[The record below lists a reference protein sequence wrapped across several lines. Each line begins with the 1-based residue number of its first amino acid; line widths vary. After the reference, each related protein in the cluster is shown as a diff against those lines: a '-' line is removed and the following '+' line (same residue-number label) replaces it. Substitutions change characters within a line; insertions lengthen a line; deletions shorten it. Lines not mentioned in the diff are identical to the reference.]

1 MSETPRLSRRELRE
15 LGKLDALPADDT
27 ALTETAEMRLRRP
40 SRKELREAAER
51 ERAEMEAR
59 QSAETIDDAEDV
71 PAEDAPTGDVP
82 AEDVP
87 AEGVPVDETPA
98 DETPAEEPVADD
110 PVADESVTDEAPADE
125 SGEDDGGEATQA
137 MDAIAADD
145 DEPGSD
151 VVVDTPEN
159 LAEAQ
164 QRKSVFDRFEDDSH
178 ADAAPAQP
186 EHADEETVDEID
198 GDEDLPLRDRFLA
211 MTSKDEHKEPE
222 DAADAPRPATPVS
235 TDESDSVAV
244 AEGNDPAVV
253 DDYDDDGV
261 EVESPNR
268 RWLIPLLVIV
278 LGLLVGYLA
287 GSWLNKNYLSESVP
301 YVATTI
307 TNLLL

>member
-40 SRKELREAAER
+40 SRRELREAAER

-87 AEGVPVDETPA
+87 V
-98 DETPAEEPVADD
+98 DETPAEEPVADE

-137 MDAIAADD
+137 MDAIAADH

-178 ADAAPAQP
+178 VDVAPAQP

-222 DAADAPRPATPVS
+222 DAADAPTPATPVS

-244 AEGNDPAVV
+244 AESNDPAVV

>member
-87 AEGVPVDETPA
+87 VDETPA
-98 DETPAEEPVADD
+98 DEPVADD
-110 PVADESVTDEAPADE
+110 PVTDEAPADE

-137 MDAIAADD
+137 MDAIAADH

-159 LAEAQ
+159 AAEAQ

-222 DAADAPRPATPVS
+222 DAADAPTPATPVS
-235 TDESDSVAV
+235 TDESASVAV

-278 LGLLVGYLA
+278 LGLLVGYLF
-287 GSWLNKNYLSESVP
+287 GSWINKNYLSESVP

>member
-87 AEGVPVDETPA
+87 VDETPA
-98 DETPAEEPVADD
+98 DEPVADD
-110 PVADESVTDEAPADE
+110 PVTDEAPADE

-137 MDAIAADD
+137 MDAIAADH

-159 LAEAQ
+159 AAEAQ

-222 DAADAPRPATPVS
+222 DAADAPTPATPVS

>member
-40 SRKELREAAER
+40 SRRELREAAER

-87 AEGVPVDETPA
+87 V

-178 ADAAPAQP
+178 VVVAPAQP

-222 DAADAPRPATPVS
+222 DAADAPTPATPVS

>member
-87 AEGVPVDETPA
+87 V
-98 DETPAEEPVADD
+98 DETPAEEPVADE

-137 MDAIAADD
+137 MDAIAADH

-159 LAEAQ
+159 AAEAQ

-178 ADAAPAQP
+178 AGDAAAQP

-222 DAADAPRPATPVS
+222 DAADAPTPATPVS

-244 AEGNDPAVV
+244 AEGDDPAVV

-287 GSWLNKNYLSESVP
+287 GSWINKNYLSESVP

>member
-87 AEGVPVDETPA
+87 VDETPA
-98 DETPAEEPVADD
+98 DEPVADD
-110 PVADESVTDEAPADE
+110 PVTDEAPADE

-137 MDAIAADD
+137 MDAIAADH

-159 LAEAQ
+159 AAEAQ

-178 ADAAPAQP
+178 VDAAPAQP

-222 DAADAPRPATPVS
+222 DAADAPTPATPVS

-287 GSWLNKNYLSESVP
+287 GSWINKNYLSESVP

>member
-40 SRKELREAAER
+40 SRRELREAAER

-87 AEGVPVDETPA
+87 VDETPA
-98 DETPAEEPVADD
+98 DEPVADD
-110 PVADESVTDEAPADE
+110 PVTDEAPADE

-137 MDAIAADD
+137 MDAIAADH

-159 LAEAQ
+159 AAEAQ

-222 DAADAPRPATPVS
+222 DAADAPTPATPVS

>member
-87 AEGVPVDETPA
+87 VDETPAEETPA

-137 MDAIAADD
+137 MDAIAADH

-159 LAEAQ
+159 AAEAQ

-178 ADAAPAQP
+178 VDVAPAQP

-222 DAADAPRPATPVS
+222 DAADAPTPATPVS

>member
-40 SRKELREAAER
+40 SRRELREAAER

-87 AEGVPVDETPA
+87 VDETPA
-98 DETPAEEPVADD
+98 DETPAEEPVADE

-137 MDAIAADD
+137 MDAIAADH

-159 LAEAQ
+159 AAEAQ

-178 ADAAPAQP
+178 VDVAPAQP

-244 AEGNDPAVV
+244 AESNDPAVV

>member
-71 PAEDAPTGDVP
+71 PAEDAPTGDVQ
-82 AEDVP
+82 AED
-87 AEGVPVDETPA
+87 VPVDETPA
-98 DETPAEEPVADD
+98 DEPVADD
-110 PVADESVTDEAPADE
+110 PVTDEAPADE

-137 MDAIAADD
+137 MDAIAADH

-159 LAEAQ
+159 AAEAQ

-178 ADAAPAQP
+178 AGDAAAQP

-222 DAADAPRPATPVS
+222 DASDAPTPATPVS

-244 AEGNDPAVV
+244 AEGNDLAVV

-287 GSWLNKNYLSESVP
+287 GSWINKNYLSESVP

>member
-87 AEGVPVDETPA
+87 VDETPA
-98 DETPAEEPVADD
+98 DEPVADD
-110 PVADESVTDEAPADE
+110 PVTDEAPADE

-137 MDAIAADD
+137 MDAIAADH

-159 LAEAQ
+159 AAEAQ
-164 QRKSVFDRFEDDSH
+164 QRKSVFDRFEDVSH

-222 DAADAPRPATPVS
+222 DAADAPTPATPVS

-287 GSWLNKNYLSESVP
+287 GSWINKNYLSESVP

>member
-87 AEGVPVDETPA
+87 VDETPA
-98 DETPAEEPVADD
+98 DEPVADD
-110 PVADESVTDEAPADE
+110 PVTDEAPADE

-137 MDAIAADD
+137 MDAIAADH

-159 LAEAQ
+159 AAEAQ

-222 DAADAPRPATPVS
+222 DAADAPTPATPVS
-235 TDESDSVAV
+235 TDESASVAV

>member
-87 AEGVPVDETPA
+87 VDETPA
-98 DETPAEEPVADD
+98 DEPVADGL
-110 PVADESVTDEAPADE
+110 VADESVTDEAPADE

-137 MDAIAADD
+137 MDAIAADH

-159 LAEAQ
+159 AAEAQ

-222 DAADAPRPATPVS
+222 DAADAPTPATPVS

-287 GSWLNKNYLSESVP
+287 GSWINKNYLSESVP

>member
-87 AEGVPVDETPA
+87 VDETPA
-98 DETPAEEPVADD
+98 DEPVADD
-110 PVADESVTDEAPADE
+110 PVTDEAPADE

-137 MDAIAADD
+137 MDAIAADH

-159 LAEAQ
+159 AAEAQ

-178 ADAAPAQP
+178 VDVAPAQP

-222 DAADAPRPATPVS
+222 DAADAPTPATPVS

>member
-59 QSAETIDDAEDV
+59 QSAETIVDAEDA

-87 AEGVPVDETPA
+87 VDETPA
-98 DETPAEEPVADD
+98 DEPVADGL
-110 PVADESVTDEAPADE
+110 VADESVTDEAPADE

-137 MDAIAADD
+137 MDAIAADH
-145 DEPGSD
+145 DEPDSD

-159 LAEAQ
+159 AAEAQ

-178 ADAAPAQP
+178 ADVSPAQP

-222 DAADAPRPATPVS
+222 DAADAPTPATPVS

-244 AEGNDPAVV
+244 AESNDPAVV

-268 RWLIPLLVIV
+268 RWLIQLLVIV

-287 GSWLNKNYLSESVP
+287 GSWINKNYLSESVP

>member
-1 MSETPRLSRRELRE
+1 MSETPRLSRHELRE

-27 ALTETAEMRLRRP
+27 ALTETAEMRLGRP

-87 AEGVPVDETPA
+87 VDETPA
-98 DETPAEEPVADD
+98 DEPVADD
-110 PVADESVTDEAPADE
+110 PVTDEAPADE

-137 MDAIAADD
+137 MDAIAADH

-159 LAEAQ
+159 AAEAQ

-178 ADAAPAQP
+178 VVVAPAQP

-222 DAADAPRPATPVS
+222 DAADAPTPATPVS

-287 GSWLNKNYLSESVP
+287 GSWINKNYLSESVP

>member
-87 AEGVPVDETPA
+87 V
-98 DETPAEEPVADD
+98 DETPAEEPVADE

-137 MDAIAADD
+137 MDAIAADH

-159 LAEAQ
+159 AAEAQ

-222 DAADAPRPATPVS
+222 DAADAPTPATPVS

-244 AEGNDPAVV
+244 AESNDPAVV